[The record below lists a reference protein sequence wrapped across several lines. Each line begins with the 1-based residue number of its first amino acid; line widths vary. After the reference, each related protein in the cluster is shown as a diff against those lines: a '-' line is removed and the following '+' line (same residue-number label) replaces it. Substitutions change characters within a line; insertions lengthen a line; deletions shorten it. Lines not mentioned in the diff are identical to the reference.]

1 MNHTNDILIFK
12 YILLFAF
19 LGICF
24 IFFVPFKSIEK
35 YTNYSQPIK
44 SKWSDDDWLLSDT
57 PDISGT
63 IITPGAT
70 DTSGTT
76 IATGATYTPNFS
88 GGSATFEVSSE
99 GGFQPPLPNSSGD
112 RRSPSELVVQRP
124 STTITHGITKKLSHF
139 EYDRNINQDNSLDFQ
154 GEYSIPIL
162 APTPP
167 VLSSTSLVLG
177 GPADYAPSYN
187 NTVNFSKLSGFSYSS
202 PITDSNDVNGGFCSY
217 NKKNPEQLE
226 YQCNQLNKDTC
237 ASTSCCV
244 LLGGS
249 KCVYGNKNGV
259 YMKANYTDPSILN
272 KDRYYYLGNCYGNC
286 VNSQGSNQPLVPTL
300 RPTTTPTTLPS
311 TPPTTTPT
319 TLPTTPPTTT
329 PTTLPSTPPTTTPTT
344 LPSTPPTTTPTTLP
358 STPPTTTPT
367 TLPNK

>member
-1 MNHTNDILIFK
+1 MALARGLICFLRIGFADSRKQSLFTTNSEGSFATGRVCKCNVYDNRMNHTNDILIFK

-63 IITPGAT
+63 TIATGATDTSGTTITPGAT

-76 IATGATYTPNFS
+76 ITP
-88 GGSATFEVSSE
+88 
-99 GGFQPPLPNSSGD
+99 
-112 RRSPSELVVQRP
+112 
-124 STTITHGITKKLSHF
+124 GITKKLSHF

-202 PITDSNDVNGGFCSY
+202 PITDSNDVNGGFCSF

-300 RPTTTPTTLPS
+300 RPTTTPTTLP
-311 TPPTTTPT
+311 
-319 TLPTTPPTTT
+319 TTPPTTT

>member
-1 MNHTNDILIFK
+1 MKHLNDITIFK
-12 YILLFAF
+12 YILLLAF

-24 IFFVPFKSIEK
+24 IFLVPCKSIEK
-35 YTNYSQPIK
+35 YTNYSQPVK

-63 IITPGAT
+63 TITPGRRAEGLPITNSEGDRRSPEEFGAT
-70 DTSGTT
+70 DTSGKTT
-76 IATGATYTPNFS
+76 
-88 GGSATFEVSSE
+88 
-99 GGFQPPLPNSSGD
+99 
-112 RRSPSELVVQRP
+112 
-124 STTITHGITKKLSHF
+124 THGITNKLSHF

-202 PITDSNDVNGGFCSY
+202 PITDSNDVNGGFCSF

-300 RPTTTPTTLPS
+300 RPTTIPTTLPS
-311 TPPTTTPT
+311 TPPTTMTT
-319 TLPTTPPTTT
+319 TLPNSSGSEATFRVSSEAAGSP
-329 PTTLPSTPPTTTPTT
+329 LPSTPPTTMT
-344 LPSTPPTTTPTTLP
+344 
-358 STPPTTTPT
+358 T

>member
-1 MNHTNDILIFK
+1 MIL
-12 YILLFAF
+12 
-19 LGICF
+19 
-24 IFFVPFKSIEK
+24 
-35 YTNYSQPIK
+35 
-44 SKWSDDDWLLSDT
+44 
-57 PDISGT
+57 
-63 IITPGAT
+63 
-70 DTSGTT
+70 
-76 IATGATYTPNFS
+76 
-88 GGSATFEVSSE
+88 SS
-99 GGFQPPLPNSSGD
+99 
-112 RRSPSELVVQRP
+112 
-124 STTITHGITKKLSHF
+124 
-139 EYDRNINQDNSLDFQ
+139 NSLDFQ

-202 PITDSNDVNGGFCSY
+202 PITDSNDVNGGFCSF

-300 RPTTTPTTLPS
+300 RPTTIPTTLPS
-311 TPPTTTPT
+311 TPPTTMTT
-319 TLPTTPPTTT
+319 TLPNSSGSEATFRVSSEAAGSPLPSTSPTTM
-329 PTTLPSTPPTTTPTT
+329 TTTLPNSSGSEATFRVSSEAAGSPLPSTPPTTMT
-344 LPSTPPTTTPTTLP
+344 
-358 STPPTTTPT
+358 T

>member
-63 IITPGAT
+63 TIATGATDTSGTTITPGAT

-76 IATGATYTPNFS
+76 ITP
-88 GGSATFEVSSE
+88 
-99 GGFQPPLPNSSGD
+99 
-112 RRSPSELVVQRP
+112 
-124 STTITHGITKKLSHF
+124 GITKKLSHF

-202 PITDSNDVNGGFCSY
+202 PITDSNDVNGGFCSF

-300 RPTTTPTTLPS
+300 RPTTTPTTLP
-311 TPPTTTPT
+311 
-319 TLPTTPPTTT
+319 TTPPTTT

>member
-12 YILLFAF
+12 YILLLAF

-24 IFFVPFKSIEK
+24 IFLVPFKSIEK
-35 YTNYSQPIK
+35 YTNYSHPIK

-63 IITPGAT
+63 TITPGAT

-76 IATGATYTPNFS
+76 ATP
-88 GGSATFEVSSE
+88 
-99 GGFQPPLPNSSGD
+99 D
-112 RRSPSELVVQRP
+112 I
-124 STTITHGITKKLSHF
+124 TTKLSHL

-202 PITDSNDVNGGFCSY
+202 PIIDSNDVNGGFCSF

-249 KCVYGNKNGV
+249 KCVYGNTNGV

-300 RPTTTPTTLPS
+300 RPTTIPSTPPTSMTTTLPS
-311 TPPTTTPT
+311 TPPTSIPT
-319 TLPTTPPTTT
+319 TV
-329 PTTLPSTPPTTTPTT
+329 
-344 LPSTPPTTTPTTLP
+344 
-358 STPPTTTPT
+358 
-367 TLPNK
+367 PNK